1 MLDLLLNN
9 AHLVWRGLSVTIA
22 ASALVIGAGTL
33 GGIFGGL
40 ALLYGPLPLRLLM
53 RIYVDTIRG
62 IPLLVLIFSVFYGLP
77 ALGLPITGFAAAV
90 LALAIFGTA
99 HVSEVVRGAVDS
111 IPDGQTEAAKSIG
124 LTFYKRLRY
133 VVFPQALARAIPPW
147 TNTAVELVKASS
159 LLALVSIVD
168 LLYSTEQIAART
180 RQPLLFY
187 GVAALLYFSINY
199 SLSRVGA
206 RIEKKFTFSS

>member
-1 MLDLLLNN
+1 MFDLLLNN

-33 GGIFGGL
+33 GGMFGGL

-77 ALGLPITGFAAAV
+77 ALGLPITGFVSAV

-133 VVFPQALARAIPPW
+133 VIFPQALARAIPPW

-180 RQPLLFY
+180 REPLLFY

>member
-1 MLDLLLNN
+1 MVDLLLNN
-9 AHLVWRGLSVTIA
+9 AHLVWRGLSVTIS

-77 ALGLPITGFAAAV
+77 ALGLPITGFASAV

>member
-1 MLDLLLNN
+1 MFDLLLNN
-9 AHLVWRGLSVTIA
+9 AHLVWRGLSVTIE

-33 GGIFGGL
+33 GGMFGGL

-77 ALGLPITGFAAAV
+77 ALGLPITGFVSAV

-133 VVFPQALARAIPPW
+133 VIFPQALARAIPPW

>member
-1 MLDLLLNN
+1 MVDLLLNN

-33 GGIFGGL
+33 GGLFGGL

-77 ALGLPITGFAAAV
+77 ALGLPITGFVSAV

-133 VVFPQALARAIPPW
+133 VIFPQALARAIPPW

>member
-1 MLDLLLNN
+1 MFDLLLNN

-33 GGIFGGL
+33 GGMFGGL
-40 ALLYGPLPLRLLM
+40 VLLYGPLPLRLLM

-77 ALGLPITGFAAAV
+77 ALGLPITGFVSAV

-133 VVFPQALARAIPPW
+133 VIFPQALARAIPPW

>member
-1 MLDLLLNN
+1 MIELLVRN
-9 AHLVWRGLSVTIA
+9 ALLVWRGLSVTIES
-22 ASALVIGAGTL
+22 SALVIGAASV
-33 GGIFGGL
+33 GGLFVGL
-40 ALLYGPLPLRLLM
+40 ALLYGPLPLRILI
-53 RIYVDTIRG
+53 RVYVDTIRG

-77 ALGLPITGFAAAV
+77 ALGIQISGFTAAV

-99 HVSEVVRGAVDS
+99 HVSEVVRGAMDS
-111 IPDGQTEAAKSIG
+111 IPEGQTEAAKAIG

-133 VVFPQALARAIPPW
+133 VIFPQALARAVPPW

-180 RQPLLFY
+180 REPLLFY

-199 SLSRVGA
+199 SISMVGS
-206 RIEKKFTFSS
+206 RIEKKFTYSS

>member
-1 MLDLLLNN
+1 
-9 AHLVWRGLSVTIA
+9 LVWRGLSVTIA

-33 GGIFGGL
+33 GGMFGGL
-40 ALLYGPLPLRLLM
+40 VLLYGPLPLRLLM

-77 ALGLPITGFAAAV
+77 ALGLPITGFVSAV

-133 VVFPQALARAIPPW
+133 VIFPQALARAIPPW

>member
-1 MLDLLLNN
+1 MFDLLLNN

-33 GGIFGGL
+33 GGLFGGL

-77 ALGLPITGFAAAV
+77 ALGLPITGFVSAV

-133 VVFPQALARAIPPW
+133 VIFPQALARAIPPW

>member
-1 MLDLLLNN
+1 MLDLMLRN
-9 AHLVWRGLSVTIA
+9 AHLVWRGLSVTIEASAAVIAA
-22 ASALVIGAGTL
+22 ASA
-33 GGIFGGL
+33 GGLIGGL

-53 RIYVDTIRG
+53 RLYVDTIRG

-77 ALGLPITGFAAAV
+77 SLGFQISGFAAAA
-90 LALAIFGTA
+90 LALSVFGTA

-111 IPDGQTEAAKSIG
+111 IPHGQTEAAKAIG

-133 VVFPQALARAIPPW
+133 VIFPQALARAIPPW

-180 RQPLLFY
+180 REPLLFY
-187 GVAALLYFSINY
+187 GVAALLYFVLNY
-199 SLSRVGA
+199 SLSMAGSW
-206 RIEKKFTFSS
+206 IEKRFTYSS

>member
-9 AHLVWRGLSVTIA
+9 AHLVWRGLSVTIG

-33 GGIFGGL
+33 GGLSGGL
-40 ALLYGPLPLRLLM
+40 ALLYGPLPVRLLM
-53 RIYVDTIRG
+53 RVYVDTIRG

-77 ALGLPITGFAAAV
+77 ALGVQISGYIAAV
-90 LALAIFGTA
+90 LALAIFGAA

-111 IPDGQTEAAKSIG
+111 IPDGQTEAAKAIG
-124 LTFYKRLRY
+124 LTFYKRLRH
-133 VVFPQALARAIPPW
+133 VIFPQALARAIPPW

-199 SLSRVGA
+199 GLSLVGA
-206 RIEKKFTFSS
+206 RIEKKFTYSS